1 MSALRIQKEVHEMTN
16 SPAVAE
22 GAKATF
28 WRGKIEALLKSADAR
43 QLEIIY
49 GFAYAFLEKA
59 GSS

>member
-1 MSALRIQKEVHEMTN
+1 MTN

-22 GAKATF
+22 EAKATF

-43 QLEIIY
+43 QLEIICR
-49 GFAYAFLEKA
+49 FAYAFLEKA

>member
-1 MSALRIQKEVHEMTN
+1 MTN
-16 SPAVAE
+16 SPAVVE
-22 GAKATF
+22 GAKAAF
-28 WRGKIEALLKSADAR
+28 WRGKIEALLKSADPH